1 MRNTLALLL
10 LAILLVPGCGFFSR
24 PRQGNKV
31 NETWET
37 TNKTFKIRVTAYA
50 EENGGFVGGAYYL
63 FQSTAYDS
71 DTWRDILTFRHDDP
85 VAIPRD
91 QVRFVN
97 DKTAFVFMGWMYAVT
112 SDGGITWTVW
122 NAQTDLPKWSCCNYR
137 LVKDVRIM
145 ADGTGIMTIN
155 PIPERQGEVPELHT
169 TDYGQHWSS

>member
-1 MRNTLALLL
+1 MRNALALLL
-10 LAILLVPGCGFFSR
+10 LAILPIPGCGFFSR

-37 TNKTFKIRVTAYA
+37 ANSTFKIRVTAYA

-63 FQSTAYDS
+63 FQATPSDS
-71 DTWRDILTFRHDDP
+71 DAWRDIFTFRHDDP

-112 SDGGITWTVW
+112 SDGGTTWSVW
-122 NAQTDLPKWSCCNYR
+122 NAQTNLPNWSCCNYR

-145 ADGTGIMTIN
+145 SDGTGTMTID
-155 PIPERQGEVPELHT
+155 PIPGRQGEVPELHT
-169 TDYGQHWSS
+169 TDYGQHWST